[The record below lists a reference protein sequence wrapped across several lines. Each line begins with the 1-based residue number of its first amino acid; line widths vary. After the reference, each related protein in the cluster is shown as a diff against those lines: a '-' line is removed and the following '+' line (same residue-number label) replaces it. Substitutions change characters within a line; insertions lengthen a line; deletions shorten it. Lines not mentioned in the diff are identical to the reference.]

1 MAGAADAI
9 GNLFNVTSKTF
20 RTCECFMYLEKGEV
34 HREQKEGY
42 MTPPREPWAALKALL
57 RLFRMQAT
65 RPTVMVGAGRGG
77 AAIECPAL
85 SERGP
90 AAVEDSS
97 DLLKRRMRALHLD
110 PDDLDRAPARFTGI
124 KTGLCSRCEARG
136 RCMRDLDEEF
146 ADLGWG
152 DWRNYCPNATT
163 LSILST
169 LHECEE
175 QHSQMGRAAQQAV

>member
-1 MAGAADAI
+1 
-9 GNLFNVTSKTF
+9 
-20 RTCECFMYLEKGEV
+20 
-34 HREQKEGY
+34 
-42 MTPPREPWAALKALL
+42 
-57 RLFRMQAT
+57 
-65 RPTVMVGAGRGG
+65 MVGAGRGG

-136 RCMRDLDEEF
+136 SACAISMRSS
-146 ADLGWG
+146 AISAG
-152 DWRNYCPNATT
+152 ATGAIT
-163 LSILST
+163 ART
-169 LHECEE
+169 
-175 QHSQMGRAAQQAV
+175 RPR